1 MRRHDRHS
9 FKVLDSHPLQ
19 SKWRCGMMLWRLNSV
34 WSRGLEEL
42 LHTAI
47 LPTVRRDFHLMTL
60 YSGRQSNVASC
71 FRSTSMNWGWLR
83 VQQKHDL
90 LVDVP
95 HFDVSKKC
103 AKPPLVIDRLL
114 SFLSR
119 WFHFAYHLRTRVYA
133 IYRLYIMRCIYYIY
147 SISSLCVLREM
158 VYLQILSLHLPMDYV
173 LWYCF
178 LFMRFSDLKNKQAL
192 FEKDERLIFKRFEKI
207 CLLSKQIS
215 MKTSLWDFSS
225 LFKINKSR
233 NGTFNFV
240 PTTPTLFALRVLF
253 VLEVSSLVPFIF
265 LVQVRVGGNSSI
277 F

>member
-1 MRRHDRHS
+1 
-9 FKVLDSHPLQ
+9 
-19 SKWRCGMMLWRLNSV
+19 
-34 WSRGLEEL
+34 
-42 LHTAI
+42 
-47 LPTVRRDFHLMTL
+47 
-60 YSGRQSNVASC
+60 
-71 FRSTSMNWGWLR
+71 
-83 VQQKHDL
+83 
-90 LVDVP
+90 
-95 HFDVSKKC
+95 
-103 AKPPLVIDRLL
+103 
-114 SFLSR
+114 
-119 WFHFAYHLRTRVYA
+119 
-133 IYRLYIMRCIYYIY
+133 MRCIYYIY
-147 SISSLCVLREM
+147 SISSLCVSREM

-215 MKTSLWDFSS
+215 MKTSLWDLSS

>member
-1 MRRHDRHS
+1 MSLPEPHQTSNGTFGSEHTRNTRRGS
-9 FKVLDSHPLQ
+9 STL
-19 SKWRCGMMLWRLNSV
+19 RLNS
-34 WSRGLEEL
+34 
-42 LHTAI
+42 A
-47 LPTVRRDFHLMTL
+47 
-60 YSGRQSNVASC
+60 
-71 FRSTSMNWGWLR
+71 
-83 VQQKHDL
+83 
-90 LVDVP
+90 
-95 HFDVSKKC
+95 
-103 AKPPLVIDRLL
+103 PPPIIFQLDQ
-114 SFLSR
+114 SR
-119 WFHFAYHLRTRVYA
+119 W
-133 IYRLYIMRCIYYIY
+133 RLAVIEVEWIERQETFYF
-147 SISSLCVLREM
+147 VLNM
-158 VYLQILSLHLPMDYV
+158 
-173 LWYCF
+173 
-178 LFMRFSDLKNKQAL
+178 QAL